1 MAVEP
6 INDAALWARLAWNAI
21 HVIRQDANLPRLE
34 HYWVDDFLPDRPLA
48 IEGGVIRGYA
58 WIMEHEDA
66 SKAFTR
72 YAMTVRLGE
81 RALEVFSRGEGYNDL
96 VPDEERDDWLALDT
110 DTKHVTISLD

>member
-6 INDAALWARLAWNAI
+6 INDAALWALLAWNAV
-21 HVIRQDANLPRLE
+21 HVIRQGANLPRLE
-34 HYWVDDFLPDRPLA
+34 HYWVDDFLPDRPLTVEDGA
-48 IEGGVIRGYA
+48 IRGTA

-66 SKAFTR
+66 REAFTR

-81 RALEVFSRGEGYNDL
+81 RALAVFARGEGYADL
-96 VPDEERDDWLALDT
+96 VPDEARHDWLALDT

>member
-6 INDAALWARLAWNAI
+6 INDAALWARLAWNAV

-34 HYWVDDFLPDRPLA
+34 HYWVDDLLPDRPLVV
-48 IEGGVIRGYA
+48 EEGVIRGAA
-58 WIMEHEDA
+58 WIMEHEDV

-81 RALEVFSRGEGYNDL
+81 RALAVFARGEGYADL
-96 VPDEERDDWLALDT
+96 VPDDARTDWLALDT
-110 DTKHVTISLD
+110 TTKHVTISLD